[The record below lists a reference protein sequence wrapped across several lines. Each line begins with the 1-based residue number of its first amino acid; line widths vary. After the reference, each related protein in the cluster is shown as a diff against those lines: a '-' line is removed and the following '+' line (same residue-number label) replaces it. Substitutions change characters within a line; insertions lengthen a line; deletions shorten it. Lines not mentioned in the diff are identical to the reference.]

1 MNHAS
6 QHRDFEIFYYTENI
20 YTSNRKT
27 FLLTLYHNFFERNVF
42 FFFDKIRRNNRF
54 DFETLSLKTKYWES
68 IFNGVGIEQSMR
80 YIYIVDENG
89 TTSLVA
95 RLKPLLGQLLLDPD
109 SN

>member
-6 QHRDFEIFYYTENI
+6 QDRDFEIFYYIENI

-27 FLLTLYHNFFERNVF
+27 FSFNFVSQFLRKKCIF

-80 YIYIVDENG
+80 YIVDENG

>member
-1 MNHAS
+1 M
-6 QHRDFEIFYYTENI
+6 HRNTVTLRFFIIPRI
-20 YTSNRKT
+20 YIPPIVKR